1 LCCLRIL
8 KIKTLFIGI
17 LTALSVFYQLAEA
30 DEIRMKNGDRI
41 TGKVVSAK
49 EGKLTLETSY
59 AGKIDIAMDKIKS
72 IETESTLTLR
82 LQEDETVLQGKL
94 VTEDGKLR
102 LLPCNEADATCI
114 PWKRV
119 RSINVPDTL
128 WNGSLCLGGTHQA
141 GNTERLSVSFG
152 AEATRRSLK
161 GRFSLSFLYNY
172 AEEDNELTTRN
183 TYGTLKDDYF
193 FTDKFYGL
201 LSIEAL
207 QDKFKDLN
215 LRTVVG
221 PGLGYQVWEDDAK
234 SLLFEAGVAYYS
246 EDRID
251 AEDDEWLTARLATNI
266 SYKLAPWITVSDSFI
281 WYPQLETF
289 GEYTLRNEAAMVTSL
304 YGSWSLRLANLWE
317 RDSNPGEDVKY
328 DDIKSTLSLQY
339 SF

>member
-1 LCCLRIL
+1 VRSSRW
-8 KIKTLFIGI
+8 KYQVEFFGI
-17 LTALSVFYQLAEA
+17 LMAFIFCFHPAIA
-30 DEIRMKNGDRI
+30 DEICMKNGDRI
-41 TGKVVSAK
+41 TGTVVSAK

-59 AGKIDIAMDKIKS
+59 AGNITIKMEEIES

-82 LQEDETVLQGKL
+82 FQEDETVLKGKL
-94 VTEDGKLR
+94 TTEDGKLQ
-102 LLPCNEADATCI
+102 LLPCTEADATCI
-114 PWKRV
+114 PMQRI
-119 RSINVPDTL
+119 RTINLPDTL
-128 WNGSLCLGGTHQA
+128 WSGSVCLGGTHQA

-183 TYGTLKDDYF
+183 TYGTLKEDYF

-246 EDRID
+246 ENRID

-317 RDSNPGEDVKY
+317 RDSNPGVDVKY